1 MESFCLLSFHFNSI
15 PLHVRQMLSM
25 IRFILFSIAL
35 ASTAVKKSKDN
46 DVALL
51 DMKNVKNPLVEKVE
65 MYSLNRC
72 QWQREFSHKI
82 KSR

>member
-1 MESFCLLSFHFNSI
+1 
-15 PLHVRQMLSM
+15 MLSM

-65 MYSLNRC
+65 MYSLNSNRC